1 MCFCKIWTNAIY
13 TPLWLSIYTTLELC
27 IYEGLGPSNIHS
39 SSKLVLV
46 RHNPRLTL
54 ILTPTLMW
62 RFFADCTKY
71 AYVEYELTLFTW
83 CWRSYIC
90 SAEVANQGIPRIQ
103 RRRFANT
110 KQNNSSVT
118 WTSPP
123 YWFDHV
129 NTTLSRVELSDVL
142 TAVWPEYILYWL
154 LFEKVVRTR
163 CVCSVQYWYEM
174 APPQEMRRISTT
186 AIGEKRLKKAGSI
199 RQTGR
204 VVSSKVPYRLPVGKT
219 CLYYRYEKLP
229 RLPGWWFCWASVAHH
244 FLSFSVFLCF
254 FFVDLSV
261 NSTPGGGHTAH
272 LFSLS
277 SAFTLYC
284 SHFIFLYIYYT
295 SYIYSYL
302 FIYFSFSRICI
313 ANRLAYACR
322 LWQCIFR
329 ST

>member
-129 NTTLSRVELSDVL
+129 NTTLSRVELSDVCCMAWIHIIL
-142 TAVWPEYILYWL
+142 IIIRKGSSYQVCVFCTVLVWNGASARNAKNIHNGHRGKAVEESRKYTAD
-154 LFEKVVRTR
+154 R
-163 CVCSVQYWYEM
+163 Q
-174 APPQEMRRISTT
+174 
-186 AIGEKRLKKAGSI
+186 GS
-199 RQTGR
+199 
-204 VVSSKVPYRLPVGKT
+204 K
-219 CLYYRYEKLP
+219 
-229 RLPGWWFCWASVAHH
+229 
-244 FLSFSVFLCF
+244 
-254 FFVDLSV
+254 
-261 NSTPGGGHTAH
+261 
-272 LFSLS
+272 
-277 SAFTLYC
+277 
-284 SHFIFLYIYYT
+284 
-295 SYIYSYL
+295 
-302 FIYFSFSRICI
+302 
-313 ANRLAYACR
+313 
-322 LWQCIFR
+322 
-329 ST
+329 